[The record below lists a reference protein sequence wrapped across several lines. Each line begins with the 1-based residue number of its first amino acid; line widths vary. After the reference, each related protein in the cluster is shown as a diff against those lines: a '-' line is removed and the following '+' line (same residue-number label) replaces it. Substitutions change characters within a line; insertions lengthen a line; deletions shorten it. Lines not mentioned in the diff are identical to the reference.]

1 MIEAKIIKDS
11 INPYDVRLTT
21 WILKYPRWIHGEI
34 MTHRHFSRNASSSRA
49 IPISKIIKNV
59 DENPAKP
66 EFWGANQ
73 AGMQASKELTNDEF
87 VYYDTLLFELHD
99 EFVLLDENSN
109 IKKTKI
115 GKLDAAK
122 LAWEKASKCSIFHA
136 QQLEKIGVHKQ
147 ITNRVLEPFSHI
159 TVLLSGTD
167 FENFFALRAHE
178 AAQPEFQLLAYKMLD
193 LYNNSTPD
201 NVDIGEWHIP
211 FSDKMP
217 EGITL
222 EQKLKIAVARCARLS
237 YMTFDGE
244 INPEKDYEL
253 YDKLA
258 SSGHYSAFEHCAKV
272 IDLNNENDTQMNTFS
287 NFRFTWIQY
296 RKMLD
301 NECREDSR
309 VKEKYF
315 E

>member
-21 WILKYPRWIHGEI
+21 WILTYPRWIHSEI

-49 IPISKIIKNV
+49 RPISKVLKEV
-59 DENPAKP
+59 DENPATP
-66 EFWGANQ
+66 ESWGSNQ
-73 AGMQASKELTNDEF
+73 SGMQAGKELTNDEF
-87 VYYDTLLFELHD
+87 IYYNKELYENYD
-99 EFVLLDENSN
+99 EFVIEDEDS
-109 IKKTKI
+109 ICGKIKI

-122 LAWEKASKCSIFHA
+122 LVWNKASKCAIFHA
-136 QQLEKIGVHKQ
+136 EQLEKIGVHKQ
-147 ITNRVLEPFSHI
+147 LTNRIVEPFSHI

-167 FENFFALRAHE
+167 FENFFALRAQKD
-178 AAQPEFQLLAYKMLD
+178 AQPEFQLLAYKMLE
-193 LYNNSTPD
+193 LYNNNIPD
-201 NVDIGEWHIP
+201 KVDTGEWHIP

-258 SSGHYSAFEHCAKV
+258 FSGHYSAFEHCAKV
-272 IDLNNENDTQMNTFS
+272 IDPNNEKDTSIDTLS

-301 NECREDSR
+301 NECRKDSR
-309 VKEKYF
+309 VIEKTF
-315 E
+315 